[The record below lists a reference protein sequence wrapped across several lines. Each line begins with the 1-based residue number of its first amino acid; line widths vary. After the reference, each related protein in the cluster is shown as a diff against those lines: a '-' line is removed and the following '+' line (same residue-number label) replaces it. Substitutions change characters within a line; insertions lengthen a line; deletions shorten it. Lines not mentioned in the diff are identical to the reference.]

1 MNADSL
7 SARVQRLALR
17 QQTAQA
23 EHSRTNR
30 DRFPEFAAFLDDLAR
45 LAGGK
50 CRVRY
55 LHDEASGYTAG
66 RPGPIGAVPFT
77 APGKV
82 TK

>member
-1 MNADSL
+1 MRA
-7 SARVQRLALR
+7 LALR
-17 QQTAQA
+17 QQAATALNA
-23 EHSRTNR
+23 ATNR
-30 DRFPEFAAFLDDLAR
+30 ARFPDFAAFVDDLTR

-66 RPGPIGAVPFT
+66 KPGPLGVVPFT
-77 APGKV
+77 APRKV

>member
-17 QQTAQA
+17 QKTAEAQHA
-23 EHSRTNR
+23 AANR
-30 DRFPEFAAFLDDLAR
+30 ARFPDFAAFVDDLTR
-45 LAGGK
+45 LAGAK

-55 LHDEASGYTAG
+55 LHDAASGYTAG
-66 RPGPIGAVPFT
+66 KPGPLGAVPFT
-77 APGKV
+77 APRKV